1 MTESRDVEKQLFAE
15 EVGIIFEQ
23 TGLPRMAGR
32 IFGWLIVAEPPY
44 QSADQIGKALLASK
58 GSVSTSTR
66 LLIQHGLISR
76 TTIPGVRHDYFQLN
90 TDALRHMVERGIE
103 DEVRLFRQLA
113 ERGLTLIT
121 DKESTTYKWLEKMH
135 DLYNFL
141 EREVP
146 VLRERWEKQQA
157 ERVNT

>member
-1 MTESRDVEKQLFAE
+1 MDETRDVEKQLFAE
-15 EVGIIFEQ
+15 ECGLISEQ

-58 GSVSTSTR
+58 GSISTSTR
-66 LLIQHGLISR
+66 LLIQHGLIAR
-76 TTIPGVRHDYFQLN
+76 TTIPGIRHDYFQLN

-103 DEVRLFRQLA
+103 DEVKLFRQLA
-113 ERGLTLIT
+113 ERGLSLIT
-121 DKESTTYKWLEKMH
+121 DRESTTYKWLERMH
-135 DLYNFL
+135 DLYTFL

-146 VLRERWEKQQA
+146 ILRERWQKQQA
-157 ERVNT
+157 EKVKT